1 MESDFYRSL
10 IDLWFND
17 VYSRGDPFVFQQ
29 ITTPD
34 FVARDAGGRAVAKSP
49 DQFKKRLE
57 EYRVAFTDA
66 EWQIHDVLLDGD
78 KAAVRYS
85 GQVTYSGGYL
95 DIPAQDQRVTEMGI
109 LVFRFRDGKICELWS
124 AMNNLELVLEL
135 GAIPVVPAKKRRA

>member
-29 ITTPD
+29 I
-34 FVARDAGGRAVAKSP
+34 P